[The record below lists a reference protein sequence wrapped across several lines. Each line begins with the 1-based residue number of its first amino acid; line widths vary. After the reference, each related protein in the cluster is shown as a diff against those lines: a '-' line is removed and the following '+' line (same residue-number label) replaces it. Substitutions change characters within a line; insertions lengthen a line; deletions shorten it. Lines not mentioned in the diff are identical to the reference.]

1 MNVLCIRIVL
11 QHIMAKRG
19 RFTVP
24 TLEDISKE
32 EEIHPLDR
40 PLIFKNTANVEGVL
54 EPNNL
59 SDSGSKSQSKGDYP
73 SLEGIHQRSHQGIT
87 DPQSSIDMKITSSGG
102 SLRSQAITVHPVQVL
117 HATTLQM
124 ILQCFSHPRRD
135 LLLYCVAQ

>member
-1 MNVLCIRIVL
+1 
-11 QHIMAKRG
+11 MAKRG

-102 SLRSQAITVHPVQVL
+102 SLRSQAITVHPVQRSNPV
-117 HATTLQM
+117 M
-124 ILQCFSHPRRD
+124 KYIKNVPWEVDDIVPDFILGHTACAMFLR
-135 LLLYCVAQ
+135 